1 MHEYDLIADW
11 YARDRTHLTGLP
23 GVQSLALSLPPGASV
38 LDVACGNGIA
48 LTKFLV
54 DAGFDVVGIDS
65 SPKMLEKFRV
75 NLPGTPAICSPIQT
89 ADLPLNHFDAAISW
103 GMLFHLPR
111 EEQSLAIAKVASV
124 LKNGGQFLFT
134 SGDAGEDGDEGLE
147 GAPINGVPFHYWS
160 WTREGYRSL
169 LGRHGFA
176 LLDVHQDAGQNT
188 YYLARKSDS

>member
-124 LKNGGQFLFT
+124 LKNGGQLLFT
-134 SGDAGEDGDEGLE
+134 SGDAGADGDEGLE
-147 GAPINGVPFHYWS
+147 GSTDERCAL
-160 WTREGYRSL
+160 SL
-169 LGRHGFA
+169 LVLDPRRLPKPPWATRVRAPRCPPGCGTEH
-176 LLDVHQDAGQNT
+176 LLPRQ
-188 YYLARKSDS
+188 KE